1 MMERHNIPPIRTGAL
16 TLLLA
21 LAAICLAVLAVL
33 SLTTAQADLSL
44 AEKALDRFSQDTAFL
59 RTRRWKMRA
68 SSGWPNWT
76 QPLPPGRILPPLV
89 RLARTARSP

>member
-1 MMERHNIPPIRTGAL
+1 MMERHNVPPIRSGAL

-44 AEKALDRFSQDTAFL
+44 AQKSLDRFSQDAALENEGQPGLLVSIIMSLVGSLLVPVITWLFL
-59 RTRRWKMRA
+59 RRDW
-68 SSGWPNWT
+68 SSLN
-76 QPLPPGRILPPLV
+76 
-89 RLARTARSP
+89 